1 MEELKALLQSVSD
14 LSYAEKVMAFLDQY
28 YSNTDVR
35 PYHNWTHIQHMFD
48 LFSTHREHL
57 HQPDIV
63 LLSIAFHDVIYE
75 PLYTN
80 NELQSAE
87 RAQEW
92 LSKTDLSTESIRT
105 IYEYILSTK
114 THANHT
120 EDSDLDFLLDLDLA
134 ILGESPEIYD
144 AYAQKIRTEFQA
156 IPEAIYADGR
166 KKILNVF
173 LAMANIYKTHL
184 FQDQYETQARANI
197 RREIERLN

>member
-1 MEELKALLQSVSD
+1 MEDLKALLQSVSD
-14 LSYAEKVMAFLDQY
+14 LTYAEKVMAFLDKH

-35 PYHNWTHIQHMFD
+35 PYHNWTHIEYMFD
-48 LFSTHREHL
+48 LFKTHRELL
-57 HQPDIV
+57 HQPEIV

-120 EDSDLDFLLDLDLA
+120 GDSDLDFLLDFDLA
-134 ILGESPEIYD
+134 ILGASPAEYD
-144 AYAQKIRTEFQA
+144 AYARKIRIEFQA
-156 IPEAIYADGR
+156 IPEAMYRDGR
-166 KKILNVF
+166 KKILTVF
-173 LAMANIYKTHL
+173 MAMANIYKTPL
-184 FQDQYETQARANI
+184 FQNQYETRARENI
-197 RREIERLN
+197 RREIESLN